1 MYALVGMS
9 ALAVLMVVAGANADD
24 GGKPAAPP
32 KLEARFYQ
40 QETPFSGEITRGI
53 IVAQVRQFS
62 FVLPGG
68 FRQKTIP
75 AERKISLVST
85 SYTCEISAK
94 IFEVATD
101 GEFDFKPDSV
111 RAQLLAQFKEAKV
124 VDEFSGSVESM
135 SGPAFEVE
143 WSSDAGMKMTTRA
156 AFVPHPGGHIEFVVQ
171 APSTEIRKYDQ
182 SLNQLLLSIRSS
194 PVGEKLAVQE
204 FLSEQ

>member
-1 MYALVGMS
+1 M
-9 ALAVLMVVAGANADD
+9 LASNIDVVFLTVPLD
-24 GGKPAAPP
+24 
-32 KLEARFYQ
+32 
-40 QETPFSGEITRGI
+40 
-53 IVAQVRQFS
+53 
-62 FVLPGG
+62 
-68 FRQKTIP
+68 
-75 AERKISLVST
+75 RKV
-85 SYTCEISAK
+85 SAK
-94 IFEVATD
+94 RIEREQLA
-101 GEFDFKPDSV
+101 DSV
-111 RAQLLAQFKEAKV
+111 RARLLTQFKEAKV

-143 WSSDAGMKMTTRA
+143 WRSDAGMKMTTRV

>member
-1 MYALVGMS
+1 MHALVRTS
-9 ALAVLMVVAGANADD
+9 ALAVWMVVAGANADD
-24 GGKPAAPP
+24 AGKPAAPP
-32 KLEARFYQ
+32 KIEARFYQ
-40 QETPFSGEITRGI
+40 QDTPFSGEVTRGI
-53 IVAQVRQFS
+53 LVAQARQFS
-62 FVLPGG
+62 FVLPCG
-68 FRQKTIP
+68 FRQEIIP

-85 SYTCEISAK
+85 SYTCEITAK

-111 RAQLLAQFKEAKV
+111 RARLLARFKETKV
-124 VDEFSGSVESM
+124 VDEFSGSIESM

-143 WSSDAGMKMTTRA
+143 WRSDAGMKMTTRA
-156 AFVPHPGGHIEFVVQ
+156 AFVPYPGGHIEFVVQ

-182 SLNQLLLSIRSS
+182 SLNQLLLSFRSS